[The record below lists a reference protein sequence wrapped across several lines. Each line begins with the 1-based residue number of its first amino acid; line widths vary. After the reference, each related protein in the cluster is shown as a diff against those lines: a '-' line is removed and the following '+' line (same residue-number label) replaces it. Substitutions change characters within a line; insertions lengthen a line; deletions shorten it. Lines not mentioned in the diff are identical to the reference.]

1 MFRQWRDNLMDKN
14 KIKKFAINARHHL
27 RDTVE
32 VKLAGLGITANKINN
47 ELPISTTDK
56 KYYVDDNENNALTGA
71 QIGWRRDIV
80 NELNN
85 RDYDSDPKTAFDDF
99 VEEVAY
105 TWFNRIIAL
114 RFMEV
119 NNYLPSRVRVLT
131 SEEGKAEPDIVDEA
145 MEIEDDLG
153 GYSDQE
159 KELITNALTDKTPE
173 LMDQLYMMLFIKQ
186 CDALSEI
193 LPGLFEKT
201 RNYLKLLF
209 TPHYDRGVIQDL
221 INEIP
226 ESYFDVNEE
235 GQVQIIGWLYQYYNT
250 VPKENSFKKN
260 RYQTDDIPPVTQL
273 FTPDW
278 IVRYMVE
285 NSLGRYWIDILH
297 SKGDARSE
305 KEIAEDFGWKYYMP
319 SSEKNGVQTNDELA
333 KKDVTDIKFVDP
345 AMGSGHILV
354 YAFEVFMQIYET
366 QGYSDRDAASLII
379 KNNLYGLD
387 IDTRAYQL
395 SYFALLMKA
404 RQNDRRLFR
413 RDHQVHLYDVP
424 AIHYGV
430 EDYQDLIADLGLD
443 KDKTIKDLKK
453 VLDVFNY
460 GDDLGSIIKVD
471 KDIDIDNLKKLTE
484 TKEETEQLNLLADSI
499 KKREQLSEVLNVAKV
514 LRNKYDIAVTNP
526 PYMGGGKM
534 DAPLKK
540 YVQKNYPDTKA
551 DLFSVFMEKLM
562 KLTIEIGYI
571 GMVTMHSW
579 MFLANFEKLRV
590 KIQRHTIINMA
601 HLGTRAFEDIGG
613 EVVQTAT
620 FILQNQFKRNYIGS
634 YERLVDYSSQDGKKN
649 TFLEIVE
656 ENDQEDLYQV
666 SQSNFDKIPGNPI
679 AYWITDQALS
689 TFDYQKLGSEITAV
703 KGLDTCNN
711 KRFVRLWYEVAINK
725 VGKKVKALDETYN
738 FKWYTYCKGGNY
750 RKWYGNTQNVVN
762 WENNG
767 EELRNY
773 RNPDGS
779 LKSRPQNIAFYFKQ
793 GITWST
799 ITSSR
804 TSFRIM
810 ENSIFGGGGSA
821 MFPNNKEKI
830 EVILGFMNS
839 KVPAF
844 YLDLLNPTLNVLVGD
859 MLKIPFNIEI
869 ADNIICLVR
878 STIKMSKFDWDAFET
893 SWDFK
898 RSSLLTTNAATLQ
911 QAYNNWS
918 QEASDRFNQL
928 KSNEEELNK
937 IFIDLYGLQDELTPE
952 EDDKEVSVRK
962 ADQVR
967 DIKAFLSYF
976 IGCVFGRYSLDKD
989 GLAYAGGDWNDSNY
1003 QTFIPNKDNIILLTD
1018 RQYFEDDRDIIVRL
1032 KEFLSKTFDPDHLSD
1047 NMNFIAQ
1054 TLDPKK
1060 FEKGT
1065 NAEQIIRDY
1074 FLNDFYKDHSKIYQK
1089 RPIYWEFSSGRN
1101 KGFKA
1106 LMYLHRYTP
1115 DQLAMVRHY
1124 LHDLQPAMN
1133 DLINVDQ
1140 NLLDQETTASAKS
1153 KYRKTISTLNKQ
1165 MAEMVKY
1172 DQILD
1177 HLSQSPVD
1185 LDLDDGV
1192 LVNHDK
1198 LQQGQKVL
1206 S

>member
-1 MFRQWRDNLMDKN
+1 MDKN

-56 KYYVDDNENNALTGA
+56 KYYVDDNENNTLTGA

-80 NELNN
+80 NELKN
-85 RDYDSDPKTAFDDF
+85 RDYDNDPKTAFNDF

-173 LMDQLYMMLFIKQ
+173 LMDQLYMVLFIKQ

-235 GQVQIIGWLYQYYNT
+235 GQVQIIGWLYQYYNSEPHEK
-250 VPKENSFKKN
+250 VVNMNGKAIKK
-260 RYQTDDIPPVTQL
+260 DEIAAATQL

-278 IVRYMVE
+278 IVRYMVD
-285 NSLGRYWIDILH
+285 NSLG
-297 SKGDARSE
+297 
-305 KEIAEDFGWKYYMP
+305 KYYLERHED
-319 SSEKNGVQTNDELA
+319 SRIKDEL
-333 KKDVTDIKFVDP
+333 KYLLPDKIEKINDNKDITQYKIIDN

-354 YAFEVFMQIYET
+354 YAFDLLMRMYVE
-366 QGYSDRDAASLII
+366 QGYSQRDAARKIIENNIFGLEIDKRAFQLAYFSLMMKGREYDRRFFRRAPKI
-379 KNNLYGLD
+379 NLY
-387 IDTRAYQL
+387 
-395 SYFALLMKA
+395 YF
-404 RQNDRRLFR
+404 NDLHVKDGF
-413 RDHQVHLYDVP
+413 Y
-424 AIHYGV
+424 
-430 EDYQDLIADLGLD
+430 DLIDDA
-443 KDKTIKDLKK
+443 KIKEDLKK
-453 VLDVFNY
+453 LVSDFS
-460 GDDLGSIIKVD
+460 DATELGSIIKIDKNVD
-471 KDIDIDNLKKLTE
+471 VDAIRSAVENIQIESGLDVFGYDQIKRHILKT
-484 TKEETEQLNLLADSI
+484 LNII
-499 KKREQLSEVLNVAKV
+499 KIMSAKYEAV
-514 LRNKYDIAVTNP
+514 VTNP
-526 PYMGGGKM
+526 PYMNKF
-534 DAPLKK
+534 DKTLKK
-540 YVQKNYPDTKA
+540 YLRDNYKDYSK
-551 DLFSVFMEKLM
+551 DLFSVFIYHNMQL
-562 KLTIEIGYI
+562 LIDGGYS
-571 GMVTMHSW
+571 GYMTPLVW
-579 MFLANFEKLRV
+579 MFIKTYEALRKDV
-590 KIQRHTIINMA
+590 IDNTKIDSLIQMEYS
-601 HLGTRAFEDIGG
+601 AFEEATVPIDTFVLKNSDERVGTYLRLSDFKGG
-613 EVVQTAT
+613 MAIQEQKVLEAIADPEVKYLYHA
-620 FILQNQFKRNYIGS
+620 NQ
-634 YERLVDYSSQDGKKN
+634 
-649 TFLEIVE
+649 
-656 ENDQEDLYQV
+656 EN
-666 SQSNFDKIPGNPI
+666 FGKIPGSPI
-679 AYWITDQALS
+679 AYWASQNLIEDFENKSLYEWTISDGQNKTGNNKKFVRFGWEVSNEKIGIDKKWFFYAKGGGYRKWWGNITSVINWSPETRVFYKKDKIARIIPKYLWYKEGITWGLITSKFPSFRILPADS
-689 TFDYQKLGSEITAV
+689 TFDVGGS
-703 KGLDTCNN
+703 
-711 KRFVRLWYEVAINK
+711 
-725 VGKKVKALDETYN
+725 
-738 FKWYTYCKGGNY
+738 
-750 RKWYGNTQNVVN
+750 
-762 WENNG
+762 
-767 EELRNY
+767 
-773 RNPDGS
+773 
-779 LKSRPQNIAFYFKQ
+779 
-793 GITWST
+793 
-799 ITSSR
+799 
-804 TSFRIM
+804 
-810 ENSIFGGGGSA
+810 SIF
-821 MFPNNKEKI
+821 FKDDELI
-830 EVILGFMNS
+830 EYVLALLNS
-839 KVPAF
+839 KV
-844 YLDLLNPTLNVLVGD
+844 YLEVAQIMNPTLNFQVKDIRTMPLIIENEK
-859 MLKIPFNIEI
+859 KIN
-869 ADNIICLVR
+869 DLSSN
-878 STIKMSKFDWDAFET
+878 SIKISQQDWDAFET

-898 RSSLLTTNAATLQ
+898 HSPLLNTNASTLQ

-918 QEASDRFNQL
+918 QEALDRFNQL

-976 IGCVFGRYSLDKD
+976 IGCVLGRYSLDKNS
-989 GLAYAGGDWNDSNY
+989 LAYAGGNWNDSNY
-1003 QTFIPNKDNIILLTD
+1003 QTFIPNKDNIISLTD
-1018 RQYFEDDRDIIVRL
+1018 RRYFEDSRDIIIRL

-1054 TLDPKK
+1054 TLDQKK

-1074 FLNDFYKDHSKIYQK
+1074 FFNDFYKDHSKIYQK

-1198 LQQGQKVL
+1198 LQQGEKLL
-1206 S
+1206 SKL

>member
-1 MFRQWRDNLMDKN
+1 MDKN
-14 KIKKFAINARHHL
+14 KIKKFAINARQHL

-32 VKLAGLGITANKINN
+32 VKLAGLGITADKINN

-56 KYYVDDNENNALTGA
+56 KYYVDDNENNAVTDA

-80 NELNN
+80 NELRN
-85 RDYDSDPKTAFDDF
+85 RDYDNDPKTAFNDF

-193 LPGLFEKT
+193 LPELFEKT

-235 GQVQIIGWLYQYYNT
+235 GQVQIIGWFYQYYNNDPHWDVINFT
-250 VPKENSFKKN
+250 GKVIKKD
-260 RYQTDDIPPVTQL
+260 QIPAATQL

-278 IVRYMVE
+278 IVRYMVD
-285 NSLGRYWIDILH
+285 NSLG
-297 SKGDARSE
+297 
-305 KEIAEDFGWKYYMP
+305 KYYLERHP
-319 SSEKNGVQTNDELA
+319 DSSIKSELKYLLPGKLEKIVDD
-333 KKDVTDIKFVDP
+333 KDITQYKILDN

-354 YAFEVFMQIYET
+354 YAFDLLMKMYVE
-366 QGYSDRDAASLII
+366 QGYSQRDAARQIIENNIFGLEIDKRAFQLAYFSLMMKGREYDRRFFRRTPKI
-379 KNNLYGLD
+379 NLY
-387 IDTRAYQL
+387 
-395 SYFALLMKA
+395 YF
-404 RQNDRRLFR
+404 NDLHVKDCF
-413 RDHQVHLYDVP
+413 Y
-424 AIHYGV
+424 
-430 EDYQDLIADLGLD
+430 DLIDD
-443 KDKTIKDLKK
+443 EKIKKDLKK
-453 VLDVFNY
+453 LVNDFS
-460 GDDLGSIIKVD
+460 DATELGSIIKID
-471 KDIDIDNLKKLTE
+471 KNIDIDAIRSVVENIQIKSGLDVFGYDQMKRHILKTL
-484 TKEETEQLNLLADSI
+484 DII
-499 KKREQLSEVLNVAKV
+499 KVMSAKYEAV
-514 LRNKYDIAVTNP
+514 VTNP
-526 PYMGGGKM
+526 PYMNKF
-534 DAPLKK
+534 DKALKK
-540 YVQKNYPDTKA
+540 YLRDNYKDYSK
-551 DLFSVFMEKLM
+551 DLFSVFIYHNMQLLDEGGYAGF
-562 KLTIEIGYI
+562 LTPL
-571 GMVTMHSW
+571 VW
-579 MFLANFEKLRV
+579 MFISSYKDLRLKIISNYHIDSLIQMEYHAFREITVPVDTMVLKRSTEKIGTYLRLVNFKGGMSIQQKKVLEAIDNPKVEYLYTANQNDFYKIPSSPISYWASQNLFKDFEKG
-590 KIQRHTIINMA
+590 TP
-601 HLGTRAFEDIGG
+601 LG
-613 EVVQTAT
+613 Q
-620 FILQNQFKRNYIGS
+620 
-634 YERLVDYSSQDGKKN
+634 LVD
-649 TFLEIVE
+649 
-656 ENDQEDLYQV
+656 
-666 SQSNFDKIPGNPI
+666 
-679 AYWITDQALS
+679 A
-689 TFDYQKLGSEITAV
+689 
-703 KGLDTCNN
+703 
-711 KRFVRLWYEVAINK
+711 K
-725 VGKKVKALDETYN
+725 VGLQTGDNKKFLRQWFEVQIDNISFSSRSIEESVKSKKKWFPYN
-738 FKWYTYCKGGNY
+738 KGGAY
-750 RKWYGNTQNVVN
+750 RKWYGNYDYVVN
-762 WENNG
+762 WQN
-767 EELRNY
+767 
-773 RNPDGS
+773 DGYEIRHFTDNRG
-779 LKSRPQNIAFYFKQ
+779 KVRSRPQNTDSYFKPS
-793 GITWST
+793 ITWSL
-799 ITSSR
+799 ITSSLFSMR
-804 TSFRIM
+804 YRLAGSIHDVSGMSLFYKDQDLKIIM
-810 ENSIFGGGGSA
+810 G
-821 MFPNNKEKI
+821 
-830 EVILGFMNS
+830 LMNT
-839 KVPAF
+839 KVGQ
-844 YLDLLNPTLNVLVGD
+844 YLLSMLNPTINFQIG
-859 MLKIPFNIEI
+859 
-869 ADNIICLVR
+869 NIISVPFLASNYDNSR
-878 STIKMSKFDWDAFET
+878 EIIQNSIKLSEQDWDAFET

-1177 HLSQSPVD
+1177 HLSQNPVD

-1198 LQQGQKVL
+1198 LQQGEKLL
-1206 S
+1206 SKL

>member
-1 MFRQWRDNLMDKN
+1 MDKN

-32 VKLAGLGITANKINN
+32 VKLAGLGITADKINN

-80 NELNN
+80 NELKN
-85 RDYDSDPKTAFDDF
+85 RDYDNDPKTAFNDF

-131 SEEGKAEPDIVDEA
+131 SEDGKAEPDIVDEA

-186 CDALSEI
+186 CDDLSEI

-250 VPKENSFKKN
+250 VPKENSFKKK

-319 SSEKNGVQTNDELA
+319 SSEKNEVQTSDELA

-424 AIHYGV
+424 AIHYVV
-430 EDYQDLIADLGLD
+430 EDYQDLIADLGLN
-443 KDKTIKDLKK
+443 KEKTTKDLKK
-453 VLDVFNY
+453 VLDIFKY

-471 KDIDIDNLKKLTE
+471 RDVDIDNLKKLTE
-484 TKEETEQLNLLADSI
+484 MKEEPEQLNFLADSI
-499 KKREQLSEVLNVAKV
+499 NKREQLSEVLNVAEV

-526 PYMGGGKM
+526 PYMGGRKM
-534 DAPLKK
+534 DASLKK
-540 YVQKNYPDTKA
+540 YVQKNYPDAKA

-562 KLTIEIGYI
+562 NLTTKIGYI
-571 GMVTMHSW
+571 GMITMHSW
-579 MFLANFEKLRV
+579 MFLSNFEKLRV
-590 KIQRHTIINMA
+590 KIQSHTIINMA

-620 FILQNQFKRNYIGS
+620 FILQNHSRKNYIGS
-634 YERLVDYSSQDGKKN
+634 YERLVNYGSQDEKEN
-649 TFLEIVE
+649 AFLEIIKGS
-656 ENDQEDLYQV
+656 DQKDLYQV
-666 SQSNFDKIPGNPI
+666 GQSNFDKIPNSPI
-679 AYWITDQALS
+679 AYWASQNLFKDFEKGTP
-689 TFDYQKLGSEITAV
+689 LGQLVDA
-703 KGLDTCNN
+703 
-711 KRFVRLWYEVAINK
+711 K
-725 VGKKVKALDETYN
+725 VGLQTGDNKKFLRQWFEVQIDNISFSSRSIEESVESKKKWFPYN
-738 FKWYTYCKGGNY
+738 KGGAY
-750 RKWYGNTQNVVN
+750 RKWYGNYDYVVN
-762 WENNG
+762 WQN
-767 EELRNY
+767 
-773 RNPDGS
+773 DGYEIRHFTDNRG
-779 LKSRPQNIAFYFKQ
+779 KVRSRPQNTDSYFKPA
-793 GITWST
+793 ITWSDVNSG
-799 ITSSR
+799 IFSLRYR
-804 TSFRIM
+804 TYG
-810 ENSIFGGGGSA
+810 SIHDVKGMSA
-821 MFPNNKEKI
+821 FNDNNDKLLI
-830 EVILGFMNS
+830 ILGTVNAKIGNYIFKMI
-839 KVPAF
+839 
-844 YLDLLNPTLNVLVGD
+844 NPTISLQIGNFVNFPFKES
-859 MLKIPFNIEI
+859 KI
-869 ADNIICLVR
+869 NIIPIVKNNIDL
-878 STIKMSKFDWDAFET
+878 SKLDWDAFET
-893 SWDFK
+893 SWDFQ
-898 RSSLLTTNAATLQ
+898 RNPLLTTDASTLQ
-911 QAYNNWS
+911 QSYNNWS
-918 QEASDRFNQL
+918 QESLDRFNQL

-937 IFIDLYGLQDELTPE
+937 IFIDLYGLQDELIPE
-952 EDDKEVSVRK
+952 EDEKEVSVRK
-962 ADQVR
+962 ADQIR

-976 IGCVFGRYSLDKD
+976 IGCVFGRYSLYKD
-989 GLAYAGGDWNDSNY
+989 GLAFAGGDWNASNY
-1003 QTFIPNKDNIILLTD
+1003 QTFIPNQDNIILLTD
-1018 RQYFEDDRDIIVRL
+1018 RQYFEDNRDIIVRL

-1054 TLDPKK
+1054 TLDSKK

-1115 DQLAMVRHY
+1115 DQLAIVRHY
-1124 LHDLQPAMN
+1124 LHELQPAMN

-1198 LQQGQKVL
+1198 LQQGEKLL
-1206 S
+1206 SKL

>member
-1 MFRQWRDNLMDKN
+1 MDKN

-32 VKLAGLGITANKINN
+32 VKLAGLGITADKINN

-80 NELNN
+80 NELKN
-85 RDYDSDPKTAFDDF
+85 RDYDNDPKTAFNDF

-131 SEEGKAEPDIVDEA
+131 SEDGKAEPDIVDEA

-186 CDALSEI
+186 CDDLSEI

-235 GQVQIIGWLYQYYNT
+235 GQVQIIGWFYQYYNNDPHWDVINFT
-250 VPKENSFKKN
+250 GKVIKKD
-260 RYQTDDIPPVTQL
+260 QIPAATQL

-278 IVRYMVE
+278 IVRYMVD
-285 NSLGRYWIDILH
+285 NSLG
-297 SKGDARSE
+297 
-305 KEIAEDFGWKYYMP
+305 KYYLERHP
-319 SSEKNGVQTNDELA
+319 DSSIKSELKYLLPGKLEKIVDD
-333 KKDVTDIKFVDP
+333 KDITQYKILDN

-354 YAFEVFMQIYET
+354 YAFDLLMKMYVE
-366 QGYSDRDAASLII
+366 QGYSQRDAARQIIENNIFGLEIDKRAFQLAYFSLMMKGREYDRRFFRRTPKI
-379 KNNLYGLD
+379 NLY
-387 IDTRAYQL
+387 
-395 SYFALLMKA
+395 YF
-404 RQNDRRLFR
+404 NDLHVKDGF
-413 RDHQVHLYDVP
+413 Y
-424 AIHYGV
+424 
-430 EDYQDLIADLGLD
+430 DLIYD
-443 KDKTIKDLKK
+443 KKIKKK
-453 VLDVFNY
+453 LNKLINDFS
-460 GDDLGSIIKVD
+460 DATELGSIIKIDKSVD
-471 KDIDIDNLKKLTE
+471 VDAVRSVVENIKIESGLDVFGYDQMKRHILKTLDI
-484 TKEETEQLNLLADSI
+484 I
-499 KKREQLSEVLNVAKV
+499 KVMSAKYEAV
-514 LRNKYDIAVTNP
+514 VTNP
-526 PYMGGGKM
+526 PYMNKF
-534 DAPLKK
+534 DKTLKK
-540 YVQKNYPDTKA
+540 YLKDNYKDYSK
-551 DLFSVFMEKLM
+551 DLFSVFIYHNMQLLDEDGYAGF
-562 KLTIEIGYI
+562 LTPL
-571 GMVTMHSW
+571 VW
-579 MFLANFEKLRV
+579 MFISSYKDLRLKIISNYHIDSLIQMEYHAFREITVPVDTMILKRSTEK
-590 KIQRHTIINMA
+590 I
-601 HLGTRAFEDIGG
+601 GTY
-613 EVVQTAT
+613 
-620 FILQNQFKRNYIGS
+620 L
-634 YERLVDYSSQDGKKN
+634 RLVDFKGGMSVQQQKV
-649 TFLEIVE
+649 LEAIDNPKVE
-656 ENDQEDLYQV
+656 YLYKANQNDFY
-666 SQSNFDKIPGNPI
+666 KIPNSPI
-679 AYWITDQALS
+679 AYWASQNLFKDFEKGTP
-689 TFDYQKLGSEITAV
+689 LGQLVDAKQGLATA
-703 KGLDTCNN
+703 DN
-711 KRFVRLWYEVAINK
+711 KRFLRQWFEVQIDNISFSSRSIEES
-725 VGKKVKALDETYN
+725 VESKKKWFPYN
-738 FKWYTYCKGGNY
+738 KGGAY
-750 RKWYGNTQNVVN
+750 RKWYGNYDYVVN
-762 WENNG
+762 WQN
-767 EELRNY
+767 
-773 RNPDGS
+773 DGYEIRHFTDNRG
-779 LKSRPQNIAFYFKQ
+779 KVRSRPQNTDSYFKPS
-793 GITWST
+793 ITWSL
-799 ITSSR
+799 ITSSLFSMR
-804 TSFRIM
+804 YRWAGSIHDVSGMSLFYKDQDLKIIM
-810 ENSIFGGGGSA
+810 G
-821 MFPNNKEKI
+821 
-830 EVILGFMNS
+830 LMNT
-839 KVPAF
+839 KVGQ
-844 YLDLLNPTLNVLVGD
+844 YLLSMLNPTINFQIG
-859 MLKIPFNIEI
+859 
-869 ADNIICLVR
+869 NIISVPFLASNYDNSR
-878 STIKMSKFDWDAFET
+878 EIIQNSIKLSEQDWDAFET

-989 GLAYAGGDWNDSNY
+989 GLAYAGGDWNDFNY
-1003 QTFIPNKDNIILLTD
+1003 QTFIPNKDNIILLAD
-1018 RQYFEDDRDIIVRL
+1018 RQYFEDSRDIIVRL
-1032 KEFLSKTFDPDHLSD
+1032 KEFLSKTFKPDHLSD

-1054 TLDPKK
+1054 TLDLKK

-1115 DQLAMVRHY
+1115 DQLAMVRQY

-1140 NLLDQETTASAKS
+1140 NLLDQEKTASAKS

-1198 LQQGQKVL
+1198 LQQGEKLL
-1206 S
+1206 SKL

>member
-1 MFRQWRDNLMDKN
+1 MDKN
-14 KIKKFAINARHHL
+14 KIKKFAINARQHL

-32 VKLAGLGITANKINN
+32 VKLAGLGITADKINN

-80 NELNN
+80 NELKN
-85 RDYDSDPKTAFDDF
+85 RDYDNDPKTAFNDF

-235 GQVQIIGWLYQYYNT
+235 GQVQIIGWLYQYYNSEPHRKILDEKNKAI
-250 VPKENSFKKN
+250 PKDS
-260 RYQTDDIPPVTQL
+260 IPAATQL

-278 IVRYMVE
+278 VVRYMVD
-285 NSLGRYWIDILH
+285 NSLGKYYLERHPESSIKSDLKYLLP
-297 SKGDARSE
+297 SKIEEISDS
-305 KEIAEDFGWKYYMP
+305 KEITEYKILD
-319 SSEKNGVQTNDELA
+319 N
-333 KKDVTDIKFVDP
+333 
-345 AMGSGHILV
+345 AMGSGHILI
-354 YAFEVFMQIYET
+354 YVFDLLMKMYVE
-366 QGYSDRDAASLII
+366 QGYSQRDAARQIIENNIFGLEIDKRAFQLAYFSLMMKGREYDRRFFRRAPKI
-379 KNNLYGLD
+379 NLY
-387 IDTRAYQL
+387 
-395 SYFALLMKA
+395 YF
-404 RQNDRRLFR
+404 NDLHVKDDF
-413 RDHQVHLYDVP
+413 Y
-424 AIHYGV
+424 
-430 EDYQDLIADLGLD
+430 DLIDDA
-443 KDKTIKDLKK
+443 KIKEDLKK
-453 VLDVFNY
+453 LVSDFS
-460 GDDLGSIIKVD
+460 DATELGSIIKIDKSVD
-471 KDIDIDNLKKLTE
+471 VNAIRSAVENIQIKSGLDVFGYDQMKRYILKTLDILKIMSAKYE
-484 TKEETEQLNLLADSI
+484 TVI
-499 KKREQLSEVLNVAKV
+499 
-514 LRNKYDIAVTNP
+514 TNP
-526 PYMGGGKM
+526 PYMNRFDKT
-534 DAPLKK
+534 LKK
-540 YVQKNYPDTKA
+540 YLKDNYKDYSK
-551 DLFSVFMEKLM
+551 DLFSVFVCHNLKMLAKG
-562 KLTIEIGYI
+562 GYA
-571 GMVTMHSW
+571 GYMTPLVW
-579 MFLANFEKLRV
+579 MFIKTYEPLR
-590 KIQRHTIINMA
+590 KEIINNLNLNSLIQMEYN
-601 HLGTRAFEDIGG
+601 AFR
-613 EVVQTAT
+613 EVMVPIDT
-620 FILQNQFKRNYIGS
+620 FVL
-634 YERLVDYSSQDGKKN
+634 KN
-649 TFLEIVE
+649 TNEKIGTYIRLSAFKGDMSVQKQKVLEAIDNPKVE
-656 ENDQEDLYQV
+656 YLYTANQNDFY
-666 SQSNFDKIPGNPI
+666 KIPNSPI
-679 AYWITDQALS
+679 AYWASQNLFKDFKKGTP
-689 TFDYQKLGSEITAV
+689 LGQLVDAKQGLATA
-703 KGLDTCNN
+703 DN
-711 KRFVRLWYEVAINK
+711 KRFLRQWFEVQIDNISFSSHSIEESVK
-725 VGKKVKALDETYN
+725 SKKKWFPYN
-738 FKWYTYCKGGNY
+738 KGGAY
-750 RKWYGNTQNVVN
+750 RKWYGNYDYVVN
-762 WENNG
+762 WQNNG
-767 EELRNY
+767 YDIKHFMWSNGKQRSVV
-773 RNPDGS
+773 RNPE
-779 LKSRPQNIAFYFKQ
+779 FYFRPS
-793 GITWST
+793 ITWSL
-799 ITSSR
+799 ITSSLFSMR
-804 TSFRIM
+804 YRLSGSIHDVSGMSLFYKDQDLKIIM
-810 ENSIFGGGGSA
+810 G
-821 MFPNNKEKI
+821 
-830 EVILGFMNS
+830 LMNT
-839 KVPAF
+839 KVGQ
-844 YLDLLNPTLNVLVGD
+844 YLLSMLNPTINFQIG
-859 MLKIPFNIEI
+859 
-869 ADNIICLVR
+869 NIISVPFLASNYDNSR
-878 STIKMSKFDWDAFET
+878 EIIQNSIKLSEQDWDAFET

-989 GLAYAGGDWNDSNY
+989 GLAYAGGDWNDFNY

-1018 RQYFEDDRDIIVRL
+1018 CQYFEDSSDIIIRL
-1032 KEFLSKTFDPDHLSD
+1032 KEFLSKTFEPVHLSD

-1177 HLSQSPVD
+1177 HLSQNPVD

-1198 LQQGQKVL
+1198 LQQGEKLL
-1206 S
+1206 SKL

>member
-1 MFRQWRDNLMDKN
+1 MDKN

-56 KYYVDDNENNALTGA
+56 KYYVDDNENNTLTGA

-80 NELNN
+80 NELKN
-85 RDYDSDPKTAFDDF
+85 RDYDNDPKTAFNDF

-105 TWFNRIIAL
+105 TWFNRIIAF

-145 MEIEDDLG
+145 MEIESDLG

-159 KELITNALTDKTPE
+159 KELITNALTDKTPK
-173 LMDQLYMMLFIKQ
+173 LMDRLYMMLFIKQ

-235 GQVQIIGWLYQYYNT
+235 GQVQIIGWLYQYYNSEPHEK
-250 VPKENSFKKN
+250 VVNMNGKAIKK
-260 RYQTDDIPPVTQL
+260 DEIAAATQL

-278 IVRYMVE
+278 IVRYMVD
-285 NSLGRYWIDILH
+285 NSLG
-297 SKGDARSE
+297 
-305 KEIAEDFGWKYYMP
+305 KYYLERHEG
-319 SSEKNGVQTNDELA
+319 SQIKDEL
-333 KKDVTDIKFVDP
+333 KYLLPDEIEKVNDDRDITQYKILDN

-354 YAFEVFMQIYET
+354 YAFDLLMKMYVE
-366 QGYSDRDAASLII
+366 QGYSQRDAARQIIENNIFGLEIDKRAFQLAYFSLMMKGREYDRRFFRRTPKI
-379 KNNLYGLD
+379 NLY
-387 IDTRAYQL
+387 
-395 SYFALLMKA
+395 YF
-404 RQNDRRLFR
+404 NDLHIKDGF
-413 RDHQVHLYDVP
+413 Y
-424 AIHYGV
+424 
-430 EDYQDLIADLGLD
+430 DLIDDA
-443 KDKTIKDLKK
+443 KIKEDLKK
-453 VLDVFNY
+453 LVSDFS
-460 GDDLGSIIKVD
+460 DATELGSIIKID
-471 KDIDIDNLKKLTE
+471 KNIDADAIRSAVENIQIESGLDVFGYDQMKRHILKT
-484 TKEETEQLNLLADSI
+484 LNII
-499 KKREQLSEVLNVAKV
+499 KIMSAKYEAV
-514 LRNKYDIAVTNP
+514 VTNP
-526 PYMGGGKM
+526 PYMNKF
-534 DAPLKK
+534 DKTLKK
-540 YVQKNYPDTKA
+540 YLRDNYKDYSK
-551 DLFSVFMEKLM
+551 DLFSVFIYHNMQL
-562 KLTIEIGYI
+562 LIDGGYS
-571 GMVTMHSW
+571 GYMTPLVW
-579 MFLANFEKLRV
+579 MFIKTYEPLRKDV
-590 KIQRHTIINMA
+590 IDNTKIDSLIQMEYS
-601 HLGTRAFEDIGG
+601 AFEEATVPIDTFVLKNSNEKVGTYLRLSDFKGG
-613 EVVQTAT
+613 MAVQEQKVLEAIAEPEVKYLYHADQ
-620 FILQNQFKRNYIGS
+620 
-634 YERLVDYSSQDGKKN
+634 KN
-649 TFLEIVE
+649 FG
-656 ENDQEDLYQV
+656 
-666 SQSNFDKIPGNPI
+666 KIPGSPI
-679 AYWITDQALS
+679 AYWGTQKDYL
-689 TFDYQKLGSEITAV
+689 TFDNKIVSDYGKAV
-703 KGLDTCNN
+703 NGLTTGNN
-711 KRFVRLWYEVAINK
+711 NLFLRMWFEVNHNNLSFNIQNLEEAEK
-725 VGKKVKALDETYN
+725 TGKKWFPYN
-738 FKWYTYCKGGNY
+738 KGGKF
-750 RKWYGNTQNVVN
+750 RKWYGNNEYIIN
-762 WENNG
+762 WGN
-767 EELRNY
+767 
-773 RNPDGS
+773 DG
-779 LKSRPQNIAFYFKQ
+779 KEIKAYNHIIFRSREYMFKPS
-793 GITWST
+793 ITWGKISSST
-799 ITSSR
+799 A
-804 TSFRIM
+804 SFRY
-810 ENSIFGGGGSA
+810 
-821 MFPNNKEKI
+821 EKN
-830 EVILGFMNS
+830 GFMFDVAGLSLFLYDKGKINYFIALLNS
-839 KVPAF
+839 KVAQHF
-844 YLDLLNPTLNVLVGD
+844 LGILSPTINYETGQIESIPVIFENNDHINKLAINNTVLSS
-859 MLKIPFNIEI
+859 
-869 ADNIICLVR
+869 C
-878 STIKMSKFDWDAFET
+878 DWNAFET

-898 RSSLLTTNAATLQ
+898 RNPLLTTNASTLQ

-989 GLAYAGGDWNDSNY
+989 GLAYAGGDWNDFNY
-1003 QTFIPNKDNIILLTD
+1003 QTFIPNKDNIILLAD
-1018 RQYFEDDRDIIVRL
+1018 RQYFEDSRDIIVRL

-1177 HLSQSPVD
+1177 HLSQNPVD

-1198 LQQGQKVL
+1198 LQQGEKLL
-1206 S
+1206 SKL